1 MNPIWAHIINETIRD
16 VMKVCP
22 HCKKASS
29 YQPKK
34 PGQFYKCHFCGHKFK
49 EKGK

>member
-1 MNPIWAHIINETIRD
+1 MNPIWAHIINDTIRD

-22 HCKKASS
+22 HCKKAST
-29 YQPKK
+29 YQKK
-34 PGQFYKCHFCGHKFK
+34 QAGQFYKCRFCGHKFK